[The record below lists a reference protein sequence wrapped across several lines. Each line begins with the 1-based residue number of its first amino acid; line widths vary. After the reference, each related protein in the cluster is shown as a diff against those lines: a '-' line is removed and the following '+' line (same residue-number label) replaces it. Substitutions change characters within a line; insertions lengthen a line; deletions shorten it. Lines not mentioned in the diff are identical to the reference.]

1 MEWIRTMKHEW
12 ENRIASFV
20 RRCGITI
27 FNSGGKS
34 SHGTNETANKVSG
47 GGTATSR
54 IQKRKTR
61 HNKHSF
67 EYDKENPNR
76 KERVPV
82 LTSEQQ
88 EIKL

>member
-1 MEWIRTMKHEW
+1 MWKVPDVEWIRTMKHEW

-47 GGTATSR
+47 GGTGCS
-54 IQKRKTR
+54 QKQK
-61 HNKHSF
+61 
-67 EYDKENPNR
+67 
-76 KERVPV
+76 
-82 LTSEQQ
+82 
-88 EIKL
+88 